1 MNMTP
6 EQHIDQVR
14 EFAELKGKVSDMA
27 QDVTKIVTQMDMV
40 WELQRDQAR
49 IQEQILD
56 SRASLSR
63 AFERIERNEENSDLM
78 KENTDKWINR
88 GIGAWF
94 VGGALL
100 VVIQALI
107 LDRVN
112 SYQVTQEAH
121 TQQLVGIDRRVSWT
135 EYEIKQAAKK
145 KGEGNDVQ

>member
-1 MNMTP
+1 MTP

-14 EFAELKGKVSDMA
+14 ELAELKGKVSDMA
-27 QDVTKIVTQMDMV
+27 QDVTKIVKQMDMV

-56 SRASLSR
+56 GRESVRR
-63 AFERIERNEENSDLM
+63 AFERIERNEEASGTM
-78 KENTDKWINR
+78 KENTEKWINR

-94 VGGALL
+94 VGALLL

-112 SYQVTQEAH
+112 GYQATQEAH
-121 TQQLVGIDRRVSWT
+121 TQTLVSIDRRISWA
-135 EYEIKQAAKK
+135 EYEMKQALKK
-145 KGEGNDVQ
+145 REGAANEVR

>member
-1 MNMTP
+1 MTP

-14 EFAELKGKVSDMA
+14 ELAELKGKVSDMA

-40 WELQRDQAR
+40 WELQREQAR

-56 SRASLSR
+56 SRESLRR
-63 AFERIERNEENSDLM
+63 AFERIERNEEASGTM
-78 KENTDKWINR
+78 KENTEKWINR

-94 VGGALL
+94 VGALLL

-112 SYQVTQEAH
+112 GYQATQEAH
-121 TQQLVGIDRRVSWT
+121 TQTLVSIDRRISWA
-135 EYEIKQAAKK
+135 EYEMKQALKK
-145 KGEGNDVQ
+145 REGAANEVR